1 MGIRKIGVVG
11 CGLMGSGIAQTAAQ
25 CGFEVKVREVSEE
38 FLAKGLSKIESV
50 LSGAVRKEKM
60 TAAEKDA
67 VMSRISGTTL
77 VEDLADCDL
86 VIEAVTENIEL
97 KQDLW
102 RRLDG
107 LCPPSTIFASNT
119 SSIPIRV
126 QAEVTGRADRFVGLH
141 FFNPVPV
148 MKLVEVIRAQ
158 TTSDATY
165 QEAMEFSKALGKTP
179 VTCID
184 TAGFI
189 VNRLLVPYLFDAV
202 RALQAGIATAE
213 DIDTGMKLGCGHPM
227 GPLTLLDFVGLD
239 TALAISHILYE
250 AFGFPHYKAPKLLE
264 KLVSEGK
271 FGRKSGEGIYK
282 Y

>member
-1 MGIRKIGVVG
+1 MGIRKVGVVG
-11 CGLMGSGIAQTAAQ
+11 CGLMGSGIVQTAAS
-25 CGFEVKVREVSEE
+25 CGFEVKVREVNDQ
-38 FLAKGLSKIESV
+38 FLAKGLSKIEGV
-50 LSGAVRKEKM
+50 LAGAVKKEKM

-67 VMSRISGTTL
+67 VMARISGTTR

-86 VIEAVTENIEL
+86 VIEAVNENVEL

-102 RRLDG
+102 RRLDA
-107 LCPPSTIFASNT
+107 LCPATTLFASNT

-126 QAEVTGRADRFVGLH
+126 QAQVTARPDRFVGLH

-148 MKLVEVIRAQ
+148 MKLVEVIRAE
-158 TTSDATY
+158 TTSEATY
-165 QEAMEFSKALGKTP
+165 QAAMEFSKALGKTP

-202 RALQAGIATAE
+202 RALEAGIATAE

-227 GPLTLLDFVGLD
+227 GPLALLDFVGLD
-239 TALAISHILYE
+239 TALAISHILFD

-271 FGRKSGEGIYK
+271 LGRKSGEGIYK